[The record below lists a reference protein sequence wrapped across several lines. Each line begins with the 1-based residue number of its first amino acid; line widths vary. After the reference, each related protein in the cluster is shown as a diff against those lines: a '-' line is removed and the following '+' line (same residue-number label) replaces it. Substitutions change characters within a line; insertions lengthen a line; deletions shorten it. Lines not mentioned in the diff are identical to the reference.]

1 LIYFKVFLWFIK
13 AIFSGIFHLGDKK
26 WQIAGKE
33 LISKPTFRLPD
44 SAANDRLIGFRL
56 LKRVW
61 TGFKKKIILD
71 NTYEVLIFDA
81 AESGLKARLDYVLWN
96 KDYHQNSIYSV
107 GRDKLID
114 YINEGY
120 TKLFLILSAF
130 YIIPF
135 SIFSKNRVQWSMLYS
150 EYTELVGLLTITEQI
165 QPNKL
170 HFFSPGEKDSNF
182 IFLILKKT
190 SRVEI
195 FKHPSPG
202 ALIAHNKNLM
212 TDTLVLS
219 SNYQAEE
226 FKLLLNKTIFCS
238 KTTIWQ
244 AESSKNYIDLYKNK
258 KEDSGFEYLLGF
270 YSHGGWLR
278 KKTNLSQALFANP
291 DEEESCLKIV
301 AQYVNDNNIKLK
313 IYLHPKE
320 KKYFIDAK
328 KYYQSY
334 INEKNIVYYTDT
346 LPSSFDF
353 KAVKIGICA
362 YSAILFERD
371 NLGFETLVWREKNNN
386 FPLIGTKLHEKSFN
400 NSTDFNC
407 LIKKAKLET
416 FN

>member
-1 LIYFKVFLWFIK
+1 MINIKVFFWFLK
-13 AIFSGIFHLGDKK
+13 AIFSGIFRVGDKK
-26 WQIAGKE
+26 WQVAGKE

-61 TGFKKKIILD
+61 TGFKKKSILD
-71 NTYEVLIFDA
+71 KTYDVLIFDA
-81 AESGLKARLDYVLWN
+81 AESGLKSRLDYVLWN
-96 KDYHQNSIYSV
+96 KDYHQNSIYCV

-114 YINEGY
+114 FVHEGY
-120 TKLFLILSAF
+120 TKLFILLSAL
-130 YIIPF
+130 YIVPI
-135 SIFSKNRVQWSMLYS
+135 SIFSKNRIQWSMLYN
-150 EYTELVGLLTITEQI
+150 EYTELVGLLSIIKQI

-182 IFLILKKT
+182 LYLILKKT
-190 SRVEI
+190 SRIEI

-202 ALIAHNKNLM
+202 ALIAHNQNLM

-219 SNYQAEE
+219 SNYQTEE
-226 FKLLLNKTIFCS
+226 FKLLLNKTITCT
-238 KTTIWQ
+238 KTEFWH
-244 AESSKNYIDLYKNK
+244 AESSKNYIELYKNK
-258 KEDSGFEYLLGF
+258 EEFNGFEFLLGF

-278 KKTNLSQALFANP
+278 KKTSLSQALFANP

-301 AQYVNDNNIKLK
+301 AQYVNENNIKLK

-320 KKYFIDAK
+320 KEYFTDAK

-353 KAVKIGICA
+353 KTVKVGVCA

-371 NLGFETLVWREKNNN
+371 NLGFETLVWREKNNK
-386 FPLIGTKLHEKSFN
+386 FPLIGTKLYEKSFN
-400 NSTDFNC
+400 QNLGFLELIQNFN
-407 LIKKAKLET
+407 
-416 FN
+416 F